1 MRLEYV
7 KPWADMWRV
16 KYLDAEGRANYVYV
30 PKSEF
35 RDELEV
41 YKWWNHKTKEQT
53 NGNNC

>member
-1 MRLEYV
+1 MRLEYI
-7 KPWADMWRV
+7 KSWADMWRV

-53 NGNNC
+53 NGNHC